1 MGYRRHPSE
10 LCLVD
15 RIFSFERHNR
25 CPSTQQ
31 SAGYDHVH
39 PRHCSITL
47 ALDPSFSV
55 PCLCA
60 IAHIIPTAIRSLGH
74 PSSYR
79 SFGSSVSQ
87 HLSFSLYALDPSVC
101 GLSNHHAPLPSLY
114 AAPLDFLVP
123 FGLAFFIPLHL
134 GSVNSL
140 YFLELLGLCLCYCV
154 CVITLYGPR
163 QIDCFTRRQWTMQIN
178 RINTMHVCV
187 TSGKAHPEGADVGRG
202 DAQTDTSWHYESTWP
217 SRPCG

>member
-1 MGYRRHPSE
+1 MGYRRYPSE

-74 PSSYR
+74 PSCYR

-87 HLSFSLYALDPSVC
+87 HLSFSLYALDPLSLWSLKSPRSFYLRCTSLLLTSLSPLVWLFLFLCIWVLSILFTFLNYLACVSVIVFV
-101 GLSNHHAPLPSLY
+101 SS
-114 AAPLDFLVP
+114 
-123 FGLAFFIPLHL
+123 
-134 GSVNSL
+134 
-140 YFLELLGLCLCYCV
+140 
-154 CVITLYGPR
+154 LYGPR

-187 TSGKAHPEGADVGRG
+187 TSGKVHSEGADVGRG
-202 DAQTDTSWHYESTWP
+202 DAQTDTSWHCESTWA